1 MNIFHFLLAQYVTMA
16 VWQKKK
22 KKKNTKVKGE
32 KKNPLSEI
40 DVQLMS
46 QLLSLEIR

>member
-1 MNIFHFLLAQYVTMA
+1 MS
-16 VWQKKK
+16 VWKKK
-22 KKKNTKVKGE
+22 KKKNEEKEKHEGE
-32 KKNPLSEI
+32 GGGEKNPLSEI

>member
-1 MNIFHFLLAQYVTMA
+1 MSQWLSDR
-16 VWQKKK
+16 QKKK
-22 KKKNTKVKGE
+22 KERNKKNMKVKGK

>member
-1 MNIFHFLLAQYVTMA
+1 MSQWLSD
-16 VWQKKK
+16 
-22 KKKNTKVKGE
+22 KNVEKEKHEGEGGE

>member
-1 MNIFHFLLAQYVTMA
+1 MNIFNFLLAQYVSMA
-16 VWQKKK
+16 VWQKK